1 MSIKFCDFFRTRK
14 RGEKVTL
21 RKNIQERAKKIGV
34 PIYKIE
40 EEIGL
45 ARGSIS
51 KWGDINPGIDKV
63 KAFAEYMGCSIDDL
77 VSEEKKTG

>member
-1 MSIKFCDFFRTRK
+1 MKFCDFFRTRK

-40 EEIGL
+40 EEWI
-45 ARGSIS
+45 
-51 KWGDINPGIDKV
+51 
-63 KAFAEYMGCSIDDL
+63 
-77 VSEEKKTG
+77 